1 MQKQGA
7 MKILF
12 VINPKSGK
20 KKKEDWEAQIREYFK
35 TSEHTMEFYL
45 LTGKNDTTSV
55 AHHLE
60 TVKPDRVVAVG
71 GDGTVKMVAEL
82 LQGSDIPLA
91 IIPAG
96 SANGMAKELQIPVSL
111 PEALDIALTGKPHKI
126 DAIRI
131 NGEEICIHLSDMGLN
146 AMLVKY
152 FEGSGRRGMWGYGR
166 ALVRVL
172 WSKQKMYATISTDSG
187 NIKRKAFMVVLA
199 NARKYGTGGNINPE
213 GSIEDGRFEVV
224 ILRKLNLVEMLK
236 ALMTERAF
244 DPQKI
249 EVISTTKARIHT
261 TRRHYFQ
268 VDGEY
273 KGRVREVRA
282 DILPQALYIVLPEED
297 EA

>member
-1 MQKQGA
+1 MQKEA

-20 KKKEDWEAQIREYFK
+20 RKKEDWEAQIREFFK
-35 TSEHTMEFYL
+35 TSPHTMEFYL

-71 GDGTVKMVAEL
+71 GDGTIKMVAEL
-82 LQGSDIPLA
+82 LKGTNTPLG

-111 PEALDIALTGKPHKI
+111 PEALDIALNGKPHKI
-126 DAIRI
+126 DAIQV
-131 NGEEICIHLSDMGLN
+131 NKEEICIHLSDMGLN

-152 FEGSGRRGMWGYGR
+152 FEGSGKRGMWGYGR
-166 ALVRVL
+166 ALLRVL
-172 WSKQKMYATISTDSG
+172 WWKQKMYATITTDQG
-187 NIKRKAFMVVLA
+187 TIKRKAFMVVLA

-213 GSIEDGRFEVV
+213 GSLEDGYFEVV
-224 ILRKLNLVEMLK
+224 VLRKLNLIEMFK
-236 ALMTERAF
+236 ALLTEKAF
-244 DPQKI
+244 DPEKI
-249 EVISTTKARIHT
+249 EVISTTKAHIRT
-261 TRRHYFQ
+261 LRRHYFQ
-268 VDGEY
+268 IDGEY

-282 DILPQALYIVLPEED
+282 QILPQALYIVVPD
-297 EA
+297 TPSA

>member
-12 VINPKSGK
+12 VINPKSGR

-35 TSEHTMEFYL
+35 TSEHSMEFYV

-60 TVKPDRVVAVG
+60 TVKPDRVVSVG

-82 LQGSDIPLA
+82 LKGSAIPLG

-111 PEALDIALTGKPHKI
+111 PEALHIAIHGEPRKI

-131 NGEEICIHLSDMGLN
+131 NKEEICIHLSDMGLN

-166 ALVRVL
+166 SVLRVL
-172 WSKQKMYATISTDSG
+172 WWKQKMYATITTDSG
-187 NIKRKAFMVVLA
+187 TIKRKAFMVVLA

-213 GSIEDGRFEVV
+213 GSIVDGKFEVV
-224 ILRKLNLVEMLK
+224 ILRKLNLIEMLK
-236 ALMTERAF
+236 ALLTERAF
-244 DPQKI
+244 DPEKI
-249 EVISTTKARIHT
+249 EVISTTKAHIHT
-261 TRRHYFQ
+261 LRRHYFQ

-282 DILPQALYIVLPEED
+282 EILPHALYIVMPEGGGE
-297 EA
+297 